1 MTQLL
6 VSVRN
11 ADEAR
16 LALDAG
22 AGLIDVKEP
31 SRGPLG
37 MPDSSVVR
45 EVVAVVGG
53 RVAVSVALG
62 ELLEISAPV
71 GPIIPAGVGYAKLGL
86 SGCGD
91 RRDWVERWEAV
102 LEAYP
107 PGVRRVAVVY
117 ADWQACRCPA
127 PETIVAAASGQ
138 RCEALLV
145 DTFDK
150 SRGRLLDHWPLA
162 DLGRFVERVRSAGMA
177 IVLAGSLDAAA
188 LTPVLSL
195 EPDWI
200 AVRGAVCRGGRE
212 GQLDAAL
219 ARTLV
224 VCLEQRNA

>member
-45 EVVAVVGG
+45 EVVTVVGG

-150 SRGRLLDHWPLA
+150 SKGRLLDHWSLA
-162 DLGRFVERVRSAGMA
+162 DLRQFVERVRSAGMA

>member
-6 VSVRN
+6 VSVRD

-37 MPDSSVVR
+37 SPDSSVVR

-71 GPIIPAGVGYAKLGL
+71 RQLVPAGVGYAKVGL
-86 SGCGD
+86 AGCGD

-102 LEAYP
+102 LGAYP

-117 ADWQACRCPA
+117 ADWQSCRCPA
-127 PETIVAAASGQ
+127 PETMVAAASGQ
-138 RCEALLV
+138 RCQALLV

-150 SRGRLLDHWPLA
+150 SKGRLPDHWPLA
-162 DLGRFVERVRSAGMA
+162 DLGRFVDRARAAGMM

-188 LTPVLSL
+188 IKRVLPL

-200 AVRGAVCRGGRE
+200 AVRGAVSRGGRE
-212 GQLDAAL
+212 GQRDPAQT
-219 ARTLV
+219 RSLV
-224 VCLEQRNA
+224 EFVERGIA

>member
-11 ADEAR
+11 ADEAG

-37 MPDSSVVR
+37 MPDPSAVR
-45 EVVAVVGG
+45 GVVAVVGG
-53 RVAVSVALG
+53 RVAISIALG

-71 GPIIPAGVGYAKLGL
+71 GPIVPAGVGYAKLGL

-102 LEAYP
+102 LETCP

-117 ADWQACRCPA
+117 ADWQASRCPA
-127 PETIVAAASGQ
+127 PEMIVAAASNC
-138 RCEALLV
+138 RCQTLLV

-150 SRGRLLDHWPLA
+150 SKGRLLDLWPLD

-177 IVLAGSLDAAA
+177 IVLAGSIDLPMV
-188 LTPVLSL
+188 TSVLSL
-195 EPDWI
+195 KPDWI
-200 AVRGAVCRGGRE
+200 AVRGAACRGGRE
-212 GQLDAAL
+212 GQLDFAKT
-219 ARTLV
+219 RYLV
-224 VCLEQRNA
+224 EFVERGIA

>member
-11 ADEAR
+11 ADEAG

-45 EVVAVVGG
+45 EVIAVVGG

-71 GPIIPAGVGYAKLGL
+71 GPIVPAGVGYAKLGL
-86 SGCGD
+86 AGCCDGS
-91 RRDWVERWEAV
+91 DWAERWEAV
-102 LEAYP
+102 LATYSA
-107 PGVRRVAVVY
+107 GVQRVAVVY
-117 ADWQACRCPA
+117 ADWQACRCPS
-127 PETIVAAASGQ
+127 PETILATANNC
-138 RCEALLV
+138 RCRTLLV

-150 SRGRLLDHWPLA
+150 SKGRLLDHWPLA
-162 DLGRFVERVRSAGMA
+162 DLGRFVERVRSAGLTIA
-177 IVLAGSLDAAA
+177 LAGSIDLPMV
-188 LTPVLSL
+188 TSVLSL
-195 EPDWI
+195 KPDWI

-212 GQLDAAL
+212 GQLDFAKT
-219 ARTLV
+219 RRLV
-224 VCLEQRNA
+224 EFVERGIA